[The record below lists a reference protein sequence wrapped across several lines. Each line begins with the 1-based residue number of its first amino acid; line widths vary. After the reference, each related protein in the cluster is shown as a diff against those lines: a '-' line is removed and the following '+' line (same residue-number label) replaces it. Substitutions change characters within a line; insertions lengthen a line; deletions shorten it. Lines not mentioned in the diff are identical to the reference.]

1 MSRPPFGS
9 ALSIFGLNIPWYS
22 LLMMIAVAL
31 GLFLAMRE
39 EKRLRLPKDT
49 VLNYALLAVP
59 LGIIGARLYY
69 VAFSFDKFSSDL
81 WEIFRLWHGGLAIY
95 GAVLGG
101 AVAAL
106 IVTRGNLTHFL
117 TLADI
122 CAPSL
127 VLGQALGRWGNYAN
141 MEAYGA
147 RVTASW
153 AQFFPL
159 AVEIPTVM
167 ADGTTYWYWHM
178 ATFFYESLCCALI
191 FVFLWRFKK
200 KATRCGDV
208 FFFYL
213 LLYCA
218 ERTIIEGLRDDSL
231 TITVSG
237 GQVRFSQVLSTVVLL
252 LVAIIFFR
260 RLCARKRPRTADY
273 MAWGAIALGIACTYV
288 GEFERN
294 AYQGLFPVAQFLLA
308 LLLLLDGAFL
318 FHYTRNMRR
327 IDKPVRFTGA
337 AALLALLVLLC
348 GIGRMG
354 ASNTVYVTLRQA
366 VAIGHATLAVGWFYL
381 RATPRRRARRTP
393 QPIPN
398 SEA

>member
-1 MSRPPFGS
+1 M
-9 ALSIFGLNIPWYS
+9 
-22 LLMMIAVAL
+22 
-31 GLFLAMRE
+31 
-39 EKRLRLPKDT
+39 
-49 VLNYALLAVP
+49 
-59 LGIIGARLYY
+59 
-69 VAFSFDKFSSDL
+69 
-81 WEIFRLWHGGLAIY
+81 
-95 GAVLGG
+95 
-101 AVAAL
+101 
-106 IVTRGNLTHFL
+106 

-127 VLGQALGRWGNYAN
+127 VLGQAIGRWGNYAN

-273 MAWGAIALGIACTYV
+273 MAWGAIAL
-288 GEFERN
+288 
-294 AYQGLFPVAQFLLA
+294 A
-308 LLLLLDGAFL
+308 LPARTWASLSAMPTRAFSPWRSFCWRCFSCWTAAFL

-381 RATPRRRARRTP
+381 RATPRRQRSPHATAHPQQRGVKKRRGG
-393 QPIPN
+393 N
-398 SEA
+398 

>member
-1 MSRPPFGS
+1 M
-9 ALSIFGLNIPWYS
+9 
-22 LLMMIAVAL
+22 
-31 GLFLAMRE
+31 
-39 EKRLRLPKDT
+39 
-49 VLNYALLAVP
+49 
-59 LGIIGARLYY
+59 
-69 VAFSFDKFSSDL
+69 
-81 WEIFRLWHGGLAIY
+81 
-95 GAVLGG
+95 
-101 AVAAL
+101 
-106 IVTRGNLTHFL
+106 

-127 VLGQALGRWGNYAN
+127 VLGQAIGRWGNYAN

-337 AALLALLVLLC
+337 ARCWRCSCCFVALAVWAPRTRFMSPCAGGGNRPCDVGRRLVLSA
-348 GIGRMG
+348 RH
-354 ASNTVYVTLRQA
+354 SQTPRSP
-366 VAIGHATLAVGWFYL
+366 HATAHPQQRGVKK
-381 RATPRRRARRTP
+381 RRGG
-393 QPIPN
+393 N
-398 SEA
+398 